1 MSDASVQ
8 SATPTA
14 ERIARKPRGAVKL
27 KRLSELDTRAIEI
40 PQKPTIAM
48 PPIDEDVE
56 RESNIVLPEGP
67 LMKSDMDKLA
77 FAEEP
82 VTILIHRSGEK
93 FAPRSTDY
101 IGVNGKGAEML
112 FKNGWVPI
120 GYLPRGQSVTTK
132 RKYVEV
138 LARSKMDHVTTT
150 VVQHSNEDPQN
161 LIEFSTVS
169 TCAFTMIHDANPLG
183 VEWLSQLIRQQG

>member
-1 MSDASVQ
+1 MSDATL
-8 SATPTA
+8 AAPA
-14 ERIARKPRGAVKL
+14 EPIVRKTKM
-27 KRLSELDTRAIEI
+27 KRKSELDTRGVKI
-40 PQKPTIAM
+40 PQKPALVM
-48 PPIDEDVE
+48 PAIDEDVD
-56 RESNIVLPEGP
+56 RESPIIVVETALIKEHAE
-67 LMKSDMDKLA
+67 KLA

-101 IGVNGKGAEML
+101 IGVNGRGAEIL

-138 LARSKMDHVTTT
+138 LAKSKMDHVTTT
-150 VVQHSNEDPQN
+150 VIERDNEDPQN
-161 LIEFSTVS
+161 IVERATVQLTTFSV
-169 TCAFTMIHDANPLG
+169 IHDANPKG
-183 VEWLSQLIRQQG
+183 AEWISQLLRMQG

>member
-1 MSDASVQ
+1 MSDTAI
-8 SATPTA
+8 PTA
-14 ERIARKPRGAVKL
+14 EPIIRRSKL
-27 KRLSELDTRAIEI
+27 KRKSELDTRETRI
-40 PQKPTIAM
+40 PQKPVLQM
-48 PPIDEDVE
+48 PGIDQAIE
-56 RESNIVLPEGP
+56 RESPIVQVETP
-67 LMKSDMDKLA
+67 LLRDDLDKLA

-120 GYLPRGQSVTTK
+120 GYLPRGQSITTK

-138 LARSKMDHVTTT
+138 LAKSKMDHVTTT
-150 VVQHSNEDPQN
+150 VIERDNEDPQN
-161 LIEFSTVS
+161 LVERATVQLTTFSV
-169 TCAFTMIHDANPLG
+169 IHDANPKG
-183 VEWLSQLIRQQG
+183 AEWLAQLLRMQG